1 MNIPK
6 LPAFFAGLFLIL
18 ISCATTSKTIQPG
31 IGEIYGYVMDDATNE
46 PLNQVDV
53 YLVQHNYSVRT
64 NYRGLYSLKELGS
77 EKFTLQFT
85 REGYQPV
92 EISNVAL
99 GYGEH
104 YKLDVWMSK
113 NVETRFSASE
123 TGSPTHDKRGY
134 TMSAEKPAG
143 ESGNSTTESEPA
155 TKPAGEPVISVER
168 KTRFYTRQTT
178 PLTASAHDD
187 NEEYPYYLEYLQ
199 RYEDISNVYH
209 RDFNDRFI
217 IRVTDWEDNPLFNIP
232 FQITDVLDTVLWNA
246 RTVANGESVLFP
258 RIMFAGSD
266 PDELYV
272 KVDYRG
278 IHQVQ
283 KISKEPGE
291 ITTMKLAQIDNNS
304 DLSLDILF
312 ILDATGSMGDEI
324 QQLQDNIYSIHT
336 RIKNFFHFLPMR
348 FGLVLYR
355 DRGDKFLVR
364 KFDFTDSIDEFQLY
378 ADEIKAGGGGDN
390 PEDVQTALKEAL
402 QQMSWSDDAVKL
414 SFLMADAPPHLDY
427 NQDYTYLNAALDAQ
441 KRGIKI
447 YTIGASGLNVQ
458 GEYIFRQISA
468 LTYSQFIFLTYGE
481 RGESEGIGTGKVSHH
496 TGDNFESHNLDDLV
510 VNIVKKEISYQM
522 SDDQIARKKV
532 EPALQ
537 EGYLKIRLGNLWA
550 QIIKGMGEALP
561 DEPVCVL
568 APFKTEY
575 GELSDL
581 ADYLMQQSTVSLLES
596 RGLKLVERER
606 LDQILEEK
614 GLSLAG
620 IIQQER
626 YDDLFQLLKSNV
638 IFLGDLTFAGIDP
651 VIFMRAVRTDN
662 AELVAAARI
671 RL

>member
-1 MNIPK
+1 MYIPK
-6 LPAFFAGLFLIL
+6 LPVFFAGLFLIL

-31 IGEIYGYVMDDATNE
+31 IGEIYGYVLDDDTNE
-46 PLNQVDV
+46 PLDQVEINIIPN
-53 YLVQHNYSVRT
+53 YLTFRT
-64 NYRGLYSLKELGS
+64 NSLGLYSFKELGP

-85 REGYQPV
+85 REEYKPV
-92 EISNVAL
+92 TISNIAL

-104 YKLDVWMSK
+104 FKLDVWMSK
-113 NVETRFSASE
+113 NVETWESE
-123 TGSPTHDKRGY
+123 KKTVETDTGTTFEVKGY
-134 TMSAEKPAG
+134 TK
-143 ESGNSTTESEPA
+143 STGGSVSSSTERRVDTEP
-155 TKPAGEPVISVER
+155 TEEPTIIADR
-168 KTRFYTRQTT
+168 KTRSYTRQTE

-187 NEEYPYYLEYLQ
+187 NEEYSYYLEYLQ
-199 RYEDISNVYH
+199 RYEDIADVYH
-209 RDFNDRFI
+209 QDFSNRFI
-217 IRVTDWEDNPLFNIP
+217 IRITDWEDNPLFNIP
-232 FQITDVLDTVLWNA
+232 FQITNVLDTVLWHA
-246 RTVANGESVLFP
+246 RTVTNGESVLFP
-258 RIMFAGSD
+258 KIMFAGSD
-266 PDELYV
+266 LDKLYV
-272 KVDYRG
+272 KMDYQG
-278 IHQVQ
+278 VHQVQ
-283 KISKEPGE
+283 KIRREPDE
-291 ITTMKLAQIDNNS
+291 ITTLKLAQIDNDS

-336 RIKNFFHFLPMR
+336 RIKNYFHFLPMR
-348 FGLVLYR
+348 FGLVMYR

-378 ADEIKAGGGGDN
+378 VDEVKAAGGGDN

-414 SFLMADAPPHLDY
+414 SFLIADAPPHLDY

-481 RGESEGIGTGKVSHH
+481 SGESEGVGTGKVSHH

-510 VNIVKKEISYQM
+510 VNIVKKEISYQL
-522 SDDQIARKKV
+522 SDNQIARKKV
-532 EPALQ
+532 EPVLQ
-537 EGYLKIRLGNLWA
+537 EGYLKTRLGNLWA
-550 QIIKGMGEALP
+550 QIIKGMSEALP

-581 ADYLMQQSTVSLLES
+581 AEYLMQQSTVSLLES
-596 RGLKLVERER
+596 SGFKLVERER
-606 LDQILEEK
+606 LDQILQEK

-620 IIQQER
+620 IIEQER